1 MRKEV
6 EEMLKSCDELI
17 ELSLKQSGLGLDSCI
32 MSLDSEDFELMQK
45 TIKLY
50 KQVKDLSIEMAEKMD
65 KQDKKLDAILSKLEK
80 LEEK

>member
-17 ELSLKQSGLGLDSCI
+17 ELSLKQFGLGLDSFI
-32 MSLDSEDFELMQK
+32 MSFDSEEFELMQK

-50 KQVKDLSIEMAEKMD
+50 KQAKDLSIEIAEKMD
-65 KQDKKLDAILSKLEK
+65 KQDEKLDAILSKLEK